1 MSFPFIHSAVSGTFV
16 SYWLHAGC
24 RSHSEKSD
32 QAVFW
37 LGQTE
42 MTFTVPGLVIEV
54 CARHREGPPRT
65 VETGVGGRGSWSLK
79 RRGGCAHGGMH

>member
-24 RSHSEKSD
+24 WSHSEKSD
-32 QAVFW
+32 QALFW

-42 MTFTVPGLVIEV
+42 MSFTVPGLVIEV
-54 CARHREGPPRT
+54 CARYREDPPQNS
-65 VETGVGGRGSWSLK
+65 GDWGGG
-79 RRGGCAHGGMH
+79 